1 MDNRQWFREA
11 GFGVM
16 VHFGLYSLL
25 GGEYHGKVMPHI
37 AEWAQSY
44 FRIPNEEYHRLAEAF
59 NPLYFNADEWVQTV
73 KKSGA
78 KYLVVTAKHHDG
90 FALFHSGVSKFNV
103 VDATPFRRDIIA
115 ELATSCQKHGIKL
128 GLYYSQAI
136 DWSHPDGLCFDGNLN
151 CDEMSWGNDWDFP
164 DAMAKR
170 YERCFEEKIKP
181 QVKELLTNYGDLC
194 LIWFDTPMGLDR
206 KYSEELYRMVKEYQ
220 PDCLVNSRLGNG
232 FFDYISAG
240 DNVIPDDEQE
250 TLFESPVTLNHSWGY
265 KPSDTDYKS
274 AEEIAN
280 LLARLRT
287 QKVNLLLNVGPDPLG
302 RFPATAV
309 RVLENL

>member
-59 NPLYFNADEWVQTV
+59 HPLYFNADEWVQTV

-115 ELATSCQKHGIKL
+115 ELATSCQFHFN
-128 GLYYSQAI
+128 SSVVAQ
-136 DWSHPDGLCFDGNLN
+136 FD
-151 CDEMSWGNDWDFP
+151 
-164 DAMAKR
+164 
-170 YERCFEEKIKP
+170 
-181 QVKELLTNYGDLC
+181 V
-194 LIWFDTPMGLDR
+194 
-206 KYSEELYRMVKEYQ
+206 
-220 PDCLVNSRLGNG
+220 
-232 FFDYISAG
+232 
-240 DNVIPDDEQE
+240 
-250 TLFESPVTLNHSWGY
+250 
-265 KPSDTDYKS
+265 
-274 AEEIAN
+274 EIA
-280 LLARLRT
+280 T
-287 QKVNLLLNVGPDPLG
+287 T
-302 RFPATAV
+302 RF
-309 RVLENL
+309 